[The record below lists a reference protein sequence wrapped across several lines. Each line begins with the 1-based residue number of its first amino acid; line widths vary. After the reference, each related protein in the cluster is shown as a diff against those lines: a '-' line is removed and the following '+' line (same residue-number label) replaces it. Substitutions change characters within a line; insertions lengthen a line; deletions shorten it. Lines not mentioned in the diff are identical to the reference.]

1 MVKIGKAMV
10 LEKLKAFLL
19 AYTLGKISPK
29 KRIKKVITPISI
41 NSTIKGFS
49 IWLNRSSPKEANK
62 RTIAILIKLLVIS
75 MVAKRRFGFWSIFW
89 IISICRDLF
98 SSSESSNSLVKE
110 KKATSAPE
118 TSPEVSN
125 NNTRKMI

>member
-10 LEKLKAFLL
+10 LEKLIAFLL

-41 NSTIKGFS
+41 TRTIKGFS

-62 RTIAILIKLLVIS
+62 RTVAIFIKLLVIN

-118 TSPEVSN
+118 TSPEISN
-125 NNTRKMI
+125 NNASKMI